1 MIAVDEE
8 KLAEKEAVILEFAR
22 RSTLEP
28 ADITDEDFQKV
39 KDVGYSDAEIM
50 EAQYVMGL
58 STLETK
64 FCDSLA
70 FVPSRPEVL
79 AVQAAPTPRRT
90 VGT

>member
-1 MIAVDEE
+1 M
-8 KLAEKEAVILEFAR
+8 EFAR

-28 ADITDEDFQKV
+28 AEITDADFQKF
-39 KDVGYSDAEIM
+39 KDIGFSDAEIM

-79 AVQAAPTPRRT
+79 AAAEA
-90 VGT
+90 G

>member
-1 MIAVDEE
+1 MIAADAE

-39 KDVGYSDAEIM
+39 IDVGFGDAEIM

-79 AVQAAPTPRRT
+79 AAAEA
-90 VGT
+90 G

>member
-1 MIAVDEE
+1 MIAVDAE

-28 ADITDEDFQKV
+28 ADITDADFQKV
-39 KDVGYSDAEIM
+39 IDVGFNDAEIM

-79 AVQAAPTPRRT
+79 AAAEA
-90 VGT
+90 G

>member
-1 MIAVDEE
+1 M
-8 KLAEKEAVILEFAR
+8 EFAR

-28 ADITDEDFQKV
+28 AEITDADCQKV
-39 KDVGYSDAEIM
+39 KDIGFSDAEIM

-79 AVQAAPTPRRT
+79 AAAEA
-90 VGT
+90 G

>member
-1 MIAVDEE
+1 MIAVDAE

-39 KDVGYSDAEIM
+39 IDVGFGDAEIM

-79 AVQAAPTPRRT
+79 AAAEA
-90 VGT
+90 G

>member
-1 MIAVDEE
+1 
-8 KLAEKEAVILEFAR
+8 
-22 RSTLEP
+22 
-28 ADITDEDFQKV
+28 
-39 KDVGYSDAEIM
+39 M

-79 AVQAAPTPRRT
+79 AAAEA
-90 VGT
+90 G

>member
-1 MIAVDEE
+1 MIAVDAE

-22 RSTLEP
+22 RSKVRSPTLEP
-28 ADITDEDFQKV
+28 ADITDADFQKV
-39 KDVGYSDAEIM
+39 KDIGFSDAEIM

-79 AVQAAPTPRRT
+79 AAAEA
-90 VGT
+90 G